1 MSVLS
6 DREIIEAH
14 EAGNIIIEPFNLDH
28 LGNCSY
34 DITLGEYYCRLQPA
48 IDTISPT
55 GVTVSAMNPF
65 NAKDVHGLWSQPI
78 QAVDNVIILKPH
90 ATILCHSQEFIGGR
104 HRITTMLKARS
115 SLGRAGINL
124 SMGGWGDVGFNS
136 RWTFALTNLTDHPM
150 QLPVKQKIAQIVFLR
165 TGETRKDYTGQYQT
179 TADLNRLK
187 SSWTPQQMLPP
198 LPTPCHAVQEVMKS

>member
-14 EAGNIIIEPFNLDH
+14 EAGSIIIEPFNLDQ

-48 IDTISPT
+48 TATATST
-55 GVTVSAMNPF
+55 GVTFVAINPF
-65 NAKDVHGLWSQPI
+65 NPKDVHCLWSQPLR
-78 QAVDNVIILKPH
+78 AVDNGIILKPH
-90 ATILCHSQEFIGGR
+90 DTILCHSQEFIGGR

-124 SMGGWGDVGFNS
+124 SMGGWGDVGFIN

-150 QLPVKQKIAQIVFLR
+150 MLPVKQKIAQIVFLR

-179 TADLNRLK
+179 TADLNQLR
-187 SSWTPQQMLPP
+187 SAWTPHQMLPP
-198 LPTPCHAVQEVMKS
+198 LTNGIKFTEVMNP